1 VPWSTLRVRRSAPGK
16 NARLAAGVRA
26 IYRRLDRKLTAF
38 RRRSGLA
45 CLPGCGECCRSTEV
59 EATVLELLPLALD
72 LCRRGKAEE
81 ILDRLRGSEE
91 PERCLLFSERPLG
104 RSGGHCTAYSWRP
117 LLCRLFGF
125 SSMENR
131 EGRPELVACRL
142 VRAADPGLTEE
153 AAVAAAQG
161 RPAAPL
167 MRDCSMAVYRLD
179 PVLGS
184 GALPVNVALRQA
196 LERVALASRLRGK
209 GCIPISGAARLH

>member
-1 VPWSTLRVRRSAPGK
+1 
-16 NARLAAGVRA
+16 LAAGVQA

-81 ILDRLRGSEE
+81 TLDRLRDGGE
-91 PERCLLFSERPLG
+91 PERCLLFSELPLG
-104 RSGGHCTAYSWRP
+104 RFGGHCTAYSRRP

-125 SSMENR
+125 STVENR
-131 EGRPELVACRL
+131 EDRPELVACRL
-142 VRAADPGLTEE
+142 VRASDPARTGN
-153 AAVAAAQG
+153 AAAAAAQG
-161 RPAAPL
+161 RMAAPL
-167 MRDCSMAVYRLD
+167 MRDFSLAVYRLD

-184 GALPVNVALRQA
+184 GALPINAALHQA
-196 LERVALASRLRGK
+196 LERVALSLGLAGRGGRPRPAASRLN
-209 GCIPISGAARLH
+209 